1 LLTTLWSKIAQS
13 NFSGVGLFVKRAEP
27 QKKEELMKTKS
38 KQELKKSKTRK
49 EKKMQTKKQPSGK
62 GQELKAVI
70 KNKKGEKM
78 NKAQSKKEI
87 EKRLVELK
95 PAIKGIASKLTS
107 DCGYQEDVYQVGL
120 ESIYRKLAEKKVY
133 NNAYLRQHAK
143 HRMFNYLIAGKS
155 MDNGLH
161 ETTQIDLE
169 IVDKVCEKD
178 FLGEIYERDLKS
190 RINNR
195 ISGLTKRVFTLLSK
209 GYTQNE
215 IAQKLG
221 TYQKD
226 VSRQRQKIQD
236 VVKKLYGDGLTLK
249 ETRTCRK

>member
-1 LLTTLWSKIAQS
+1 
-13 NFSGVGLFVKRAEP
+13 
-27 QKKEELMKTKS
+27 MKTKS
-38 KQELKKSKTRK
+38 KQELKKPKTRK

-62 GQELKAVI
+62 GQEVKAVNN
-70 KNKKGEKM
+70 NKQKEEKIM
-78 NKAQSKKEI
+78 DEKQI
-87 EKRLVELK
+87 EERLAELE
-95 PAIKGIASKLTS
+95 PALRSIAAKLTK
-107 DCGYQEDVYQVGL
+107 DEQLRENAFQDGYVAIWSML
-120 ESIYRKLAEKKVY
+120 KKAGVY

-143 HRMFNYLIAGKS
+143 HRMFNCLIAGKS
-155 MDNGLH
+155 IDNGVHNGLH
-161 ETTQIDLE
+161 ETAQIELDE

-178 FLGEIYERDLKS
+178 FLGEVYARDLKS

-209 GYTQNE
+209 GYTINE

-221 TYQKD
+221 TYQRD

-249 ETRTCRK
+249 ETRTNR

>member
-1 LLTTLWSKIAQS
+1 
-13 NFSGVGLFVKRAEP
+13 
-27 QKKEELMKTKS
+27 
-38 KQELKKSKTRK
+38 
-49 EKKMQTKKQPSGK
+49 
-62 GQELKAVI
+62 
-70 KNKKGEKM
+70 M
-78 NKAQSKKEI
+78 NKAQSKKQI
-87 EKRLVELK
+87 EERLVELK

-107 DCGYQEDVYQVGL
+107 DFGLQEDVCQIGL
-120 ESIYRKLAEKKVY
+120 EASYHKLEEKKAY

-161 ETTQIDLE
+161 ETSQIDLE
-169 IVDKVCEKD
+169 IVDKVYKKD
-178 FLGEIYERDLKS
+178 FLGEIYGRELKV

-215 IAQKLG
+215 IAQKLN
-221 TYQKD
+221 TYQKN
-226 VSRQRQKIQD
+226 VSRQRQKIQG
-236 VVKKLYGDGLTLK
+236 VVKKLYGDRLTLK

>member
-1 LLTTLWSKIAQS
+1 
-13 NFSGVGLFVKRAEP
+13 
-27 QKKEELMKTKS
+27 MKTKS
-38 KQELKKSKTRK
+38 RQELKKPKTRK

-70 KNKKGEKM
+70 NNKQRGEKIM
-78 NKAQSKKEI
+78 NEKQI
-87 EKRLVELK
+87 EERLAELE

-107 DCGYQEDVYQVGL
+107 NWGHQEDVYQIGL
-120 ESIYRKLAEKKVY
+120 EAIYCKLEEKKVY

-155 MDNGLH
+155 LDNGVHNGLH
-161 ETTQIDLE
+161 ETTQIELDE
-169 IVDKVCEKD
+169 IVDIEGKRD
-178 FLGEIYERDLKS
+178 FLGEVYERDLKS

-195 ISGLTKRVFTLLSK
+195 LSGLTKRIFTLLSK
-209 GYTQNE
+209 GYTPNE

-221 TYQKD
+221 TYQKN

-249 ETRTCRK
+249 ETRTNR